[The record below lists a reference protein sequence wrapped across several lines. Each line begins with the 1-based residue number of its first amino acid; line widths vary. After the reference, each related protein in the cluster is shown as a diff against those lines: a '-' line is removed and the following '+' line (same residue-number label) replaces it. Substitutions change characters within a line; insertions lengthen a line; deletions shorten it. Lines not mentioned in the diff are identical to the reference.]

1 MVNMSSGLKE
11 SKRHSPTKRQPSTSP
26 GRPVTSN
33 HSLPSEQPP
42 VLTKAIQ
49 KVVLKEDGSG
59 EDPVNYAYNQKWY
72 EGGSSQSSLAE
83 SALKAIRH
91 GDVIGSSESGHSN
104 NLSKKKSRSSKDK
117 EMVQ

>member
-33 HSLPSEQPP
+33 QSLPLEQPP
-42 VLTKAIQ
+42 VSTKAIQ

-83 SALKAIRH
+83 LALKAIRH

-104 NLSKKKSRSSKDK
+104 LSKKKSRSSKEK